1 MADVTIRR
9 SRPDDAGRLFDIW
22 HDAVRA
28 THDFLLPQDLEFYAS
43 LVREELLPSGDFWVA
58 VDDKDWPLGWLQLVG
73 SKVEALFVDPECHR
87 RGIGRKLMDHAR
99 MPSPRLELEVSEQSL
114 IGTAFYHS
122 LGFKVVGRSPLDGA
136 GRPYPL
142 LHMELEP

>member
-1 MADVTIRR
+1 MADVIIRP
-9 SRPDDAGRLFDIW
+9 SRPEEADRLFDIW
-22 HDAVRA
+22 HEAVRA
-28 THDFLLPQDLEFYAS
+28 THDFLLPEDFHFYAF

-58 VDDKDWPLGWLQLVG
+58 ADGEDRPLGWLQLIG
-73 SKVEALFVDPECHR
+73 SKVEALFVDPQYHR

-99 MPSPRLELEVSEQSL
+99 LLSPTLQLDVSEQSPD
-114 IGTAFYHS
+114 GVGFYKS

-142 LHMELEP
+142 LHLEL